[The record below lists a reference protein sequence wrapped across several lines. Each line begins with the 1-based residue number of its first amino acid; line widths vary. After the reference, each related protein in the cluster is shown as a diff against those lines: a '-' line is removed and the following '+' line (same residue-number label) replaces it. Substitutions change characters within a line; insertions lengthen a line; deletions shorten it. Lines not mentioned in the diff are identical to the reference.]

1 MSEAQKFT
9 KEEID
14 QISELRDQL
23 GNIIN
28 ELGQIEIEF
37 ILANQRIESL
47 NTAKEKLQNDY
58 NSAQDTE
65 RAIVTKMN
73 EKYGAGTVDL
83 QSGEFIPASWLFD
96 RKHLYLYETNNIR
109 GATKWPKKLYH
120 QVYLRTK

>member
-83 QSGEFIPASWLFD
+83 QSGEFIPAS
-96 RKHLYLYETNNIR
+96 
-109 GATKWPKKLYH
+109 
-120 QVYLRTK
+120 

>member
-28 ELGQIEIEF
+28 EFGQIEIEF

-47 NTAKEKLQNDY
+47 KEAKEKLQNDY
-58 NSAQDTE
+58 NSAQDKE
-65 RAIVTKMN
+65 REIVTKLN

-83 QSGEFIPASWLFD
+83 QSGEFIPASWMFGKML
-96 RKHLYLYETNNIR
+96 
-109 GATKWPKKLYH
+109 
-120 QVYLRTK
+120 